1 MYHIDI
7 LIYITELPST
17 YRHMN
22 RTELWAPQ
30 TSLNPESSWIF
41 KARCH
46 CLRPY
51 VPTYLPDLWTV
62 RWLVV
67 DSPRKRMSQ
76 VLWLSNMS
84 WHLNCVYDGHRCQGT
99 TPKFHCLLPLTR
111 HGASTGWWTWGNVR
125 GNKWQ
130 PASDAQASSFEAFQF
145 GCCPLKHGPM
155 GGVNLRVWG
164 TGAGEVI
171 TPQSRLTATTPR
183 SHKTTWWHSLT
194 GASQSHKAATKTQNA
209 VEFEYTKG
217 TVDMLLTTTLLQH
230 QKWRQDV

>member
-1 MYHIDI
+1 MMDI
-7 LIYITELPST
+7 AVKAQLQSST
-17 YRHMN
+17 
-22 RTELWAPQ
+22 ACCP
-30 TSLNPESSWIF
+30 
-41 KARCH
+41 
-46 CLRPY
+46 
-51 VPTYLPDLWTV
+51 
-62 RWLVV
+62 
-67 DSPRKRMSQ
+67 
-76 VLWLSNMS
+76 
-84 WHLNCVYDGHRCQGT
+84 WHGMGRRQ
-99 TPKFHCLLPLTR
+99 
-111 HGASTGWWTWGNVR
+111 GWWTWENVR

-194 GASQSHKAATKTQNA
+194 GASQSHKAATKTQNV

-230 QKWRQDV
+230 HSHEIPKHVVGVAHGST

>member
-1 MYHIDI
+1 MNKA
-7 LIYITELPST
+7 LGAPNLTEP
-17 YRHMN
+17 R
-22 RTELWAPQ
+22 
-30 TSLNPESSWIF
+30 IF

-51 VPTYLPDLWTV
+51 VPTSLPDLWTV

-67 DSPRKRMSQ
+67 DSPRRRMSQ

-183 SHKTTWWHSLT
+183 SHKTTWWHSSPSLLKAIKPQKNAKR
-194 GASQSHKAATKTQNA
+194 GRIWVHKGHRGRASDDNTSAAPKMKAGCVCHA
-209 VEFEYTKG
+209 VALAAPFTW
-217 TVDMLLTTTLLQH
+217 DS
-230 QKWRQDV
+230 